1 MTRKPTPTPRNGVDT
16 PTLFATLD
24 AVKAQRELAKFQFR
38 ASNRWISGT
47 HSQST
52 IGGFYGAGG
61 EQAREQAF
69 RLDGDHPAVLVGADN
84 GPTPVEY
91 VLHALATCLTA
102 GLVNIAAARG
112 IDLRS
117 VESTVEGDIDLQGI
131 LGMNDEVR
139 NGYQGIKVSFRI
151 EGDAS
156 EEQLAG
162 LLAQSKARSA
172 VFDIVTNGVPVGIVI
187 ESRADD
193 KAA

>member
-1 MTRKPTPTPRNGVDT
+1 MTQKATVIARNGVDT
-16 PTLFATLD
+16 PTLFATLN
-24 AVKAQRELAKFQFR
+24 AVKGQRQLAKFQFR
-38 ASNRWISGT
+38 ARNRWISGT

-52 IGGFYGAGG
+52 IGGFFGAGG

-69 RLDGDHPAVLVGADN
+69 RLDGDHPPVLVGADH

-102 GLVNIAAARG
+102 GLANIAAARG
-112 IDLRS
+112 IDLEE

-131 LGMNDEVR
+131 LGMDDSVR

-151 EGDAS
+151 KGNAS
-156 EEQLAG
+156 DEELAG

-172 VFDIVTNGVPVGIVI
+172 VFDVVTHGVPVSVEVRTEGN
-187 ESRADD
+187 
-193 KAA
+193 

>member
-1 MTRKPTPTPRNGVDT
+1 MTQKATVIARNGVDT

-24 AVKAQRELAKFQFR
+24 AVKGQRQLAKFQFR
-38 ASNRWISGT
+38 AKNRWISGT

-52 IGGFYGAGG
+52 IGGFFGAGG

-69 RLDGDHPAVLVGADN
+69 RLDGDHPPVLVGADH

-102 GLVNIAAARG
+102 GLANIAAARG
-112 IDLRS
+112 IDLEE

-131 LGMNDEVR
+131 LGMDASVR

-151 EGDAS
+151 KGNAS
-156 EEQLAG
+156 DEQLAG
-162 LLAQSKARSA
+162 LLAQSQARSA
-172 VFDIVTNGVPVGIVI
+172 VFDVVTHGVPVSVEVLTEGN
-187 ESRADD
+187 
-193 KAA
+193 